1 VLRHASRVICFNGRE
16 QRALEARL
24 GARAVRMDHG
34 VDAARLGSGQA
45 RRAAERWPALRRGP
59 AVVVLGRLSEQKNQ
73 LLALR
78 AFAEG
83 APAEAQL
90 LLAGAETDQG
100 YRERVDREAQALGVR
115 GRVWFL
121 GNLDAQEQVPDLL
134 AAASVVLVP
143 STHEAFGI
151 VVIEAWAAG
160 VPTLFA
166 RSSGTEDLAT
176 ALGVSEATPDGLEV
190 RAWARSL
197 GRLMGEEGLRR
208 RLSEAGRV
216 QVRQRFDRERV
227 LDALAGLY
235 REVLRE
241 HEGPGAAE
249 GWS

>member
-1 VLRHASRVICFNGRE
+1 
-16 QRALEARL
+16 
-24 GARAVRMDHG
+24 M
-34 VDAARLGSGQA
+34 
-45 RRAAERWPALRRGP
+45 
-59 AVVVLGRLSEQKNQ
+59 VLGRLSEQKNQ

-83 APAEAQL
+83 APAAAQL

-143 STHEAFGI
+143 SIHEAFGI

-166 RSSGTEDLAT
+166 RSSGTEDLAA

-208 RLSEAGRV
+208 RLSEAGRA

-235 REVLRE
+235 QEVLRE
-241 HEGPGAAE
+241 HEAPGAAE